1 MSGRTGL
8 KPWERGGVQGVSLL
22 SATSMCMAAPAY
34 GRGAGM
40 MAELWKARWISALVG
55 AATSLFVLP
64 AGAHAQ
70 QVETPAATSFAVRAD
85 DDSGIMF
92 ALAEALPGSGGE
104 LRIGVAV
111 RCERASGLLEALM
124 SFGTVPADKPVQ
136 TAVRAP
142 DGRVERF
149 GPVEWGGGPAAGFFD
164 PKMTDRDDVLRLVDA
179 AFVPGALISNGH
191 NSVWNRIGEDGNRE
205 AREALRRC
213 AGIAE

>member
-1 MSGRTGL
+1 MEKRAVCSGGTGS
-8 KPWERGGVQGVSLL
+8 RGRLVRNGSRRRPRQTAIPALALAAACAL
-22 SATSMCMAAPAY
+22 S
-34 GRGAGM
+34 
-40 MAELWKARWISALVG
+40 
-55 AATSLFVLP
+55 

-70 QVETPAATSFAVRAD
+70 QVKTPVATSFGMQVD
-85 DDSGIMF
+85 DDSSVMF
-92 ALAEALPGSGGE
+92 ALAEPLPGAAGG

-111 RCERASGLLEALM
+111 RCEPASGRLEALM

-179 AFVPGALISNGH
+179 AFAPGALISNGH